1 MSISFNTHQNHP
13 IIEREQTYFLDKSYI
28 TIHSEDRDI
37 NKWPNPNHFEVML
50 PKDLTNVI
58 CLRLSDITLPSNI
71 YTFSNNK
78 QNTKFR
84 FKLSPQINISTPDA
98 ILEYNALFNAYN
110 TIPYYEVTI
119 TEGYYKPFN
128 LAIEIQNKINQTI
141 TRTLESL
148 VDGSLNILPECYEYC
163 EFVVKYNPV
172 SHKIEFINGRD
183 SFVLLFNNKID
194 YDIECGVK
202 DVWCQYMNWGFPYY
216 IGYNKKNYGSLE
228 NEGKYFIDS
237 INFQVCPSSDK
248 EEEVV
253 YYSVSDNVVN
263 LLGDNVI
270 YMELDKYNN
279 MDEITPYSHSTNN
292 SLYNDY
298 SGRTN
303 SAFAKILIMCDPF
316 QNVQLTKKDELNYV
330 SSFKVPIQNIRK
342 LKFTFRFHDGRL
354 VDFKNQNFNF
364 TIEAGQLIDEQLRFK
379 IINNQCYE

>member
-13 IIEREQTYFLDKSYI
+13 IIEREQTYFLEKSYI

-37 NKWPNPNHFEVML
+37 NKWPNSNHFEIML
-50 PKDLTNVI
+50 PKDLTNVV

-84 FKLSPQINISTPDA
+84 FTLSPQINISTPDA
-98 ILEYNALFNAYN
+98 ILEYNALLNAFN
-110 TIPYYEVTI
+110 TLPYYEVTI

-141 TRTLESL
+141 TQTLESL
-148 VDGSLNILPECYEYC
+148 VDGSLNALPNCYEYS

-194 YDIECGVK
+194 YDTDCGIK
-202 DVWCQYMNWGFPYY
+202 NVWCQYMNWGFPYY
-216 IGYNKKNYGSLE
+216 IGYNKENYGSLE
-228 NEGKYFIDS
+228 NQGKYFIDS

-253 YYSVSDNVVN
+253 YYSISENVIN
-263 LLGDNVI
+263 LTGDNVI

-292 SLYNDY
+292 ALHNDY

-303 SAFAKILIMCDPF
+303 SAFAKILLRCDPF

-330 SSFKVPIQNIRK
+330 SSFKVPLQNVRK

-364 TIEAGQLIDEQLRFK
+364 TIEASQLIDEQLRFK
-379 IINNQCYE
+379 IINNPCYE